1 MTFTPTEIKLYEEVH
16 KSTEDISREEV
27 DYLLAQ
33 SENPDV
39 LSERE
44 MDILK
49 LRLFEGK
56 KYTEIVKIRP
66 DTKYPS
72 NVRTIYLRAIHKV
85 RRSCS
90 KSMRVNDGSPRIK
103 DEFKGDRRRAV
114 TRLANIGIYTLRQ
127 LADYIEQN
135 GGLTEVEGIDTTL
148 QAYIIFYLENDGY
161 NVRRYVSDE
170 DTKFVL
176 AELDRRDY
184 IHVRQVLEMLETAK
198 HITKVD
204 WIDKKYM
211 IGSKCEYGVFNIN
224 LVDHDDYVKV
234 RLTCDSTADRYQLGF
249 DINSVDISNGL
260 VCESKTTHEIETTY
274 DMLTDAIEY
283 LSLASMTSLEK
294 LGE

>member
-1 MTFTPTEIKLYEEVH
+1 MTFTATEIKLYEEVH
-16 KSTEDISREEV
+16 HSTEDISREEV

-33 SENPDV
+33 SKNPDI

-44 MDILK
+44 MDILQ
-49 LRLFEGK
+49 LRLFEEK
-56 KYTEIVKIRP
+56 KYTEIVKLRP
-66 DTKYPS
+66 DTNYPS

-90 KSMRVNDGSPRIK
+90 QSMRVNDGSPRIK
-103 DEFKGDRRRAV
+103 DEFRGERRASIRPLSNV
-114 TRLANIGIYTLRQ
+114 GIYTLRQ
-127 LADYIEQN
+127 LSDHIEQN
-135 GGLTEVEGIDTTL
+135 GRLTDIEGIDSNL
-148 QAYIIFYLENDGY
+148 QAHIVFYLENEGY
-161 NVRRYVSDE
+161 CVRRYVSDE

-176 AELDRRDY
+176 EELDRRDY
-184 IHVRQVLEMLETAK
+184 IHVRQVLEMLETSK

-211 IGSKCEYGVFNIN
+211 IGSKCEYGLFNID

-234 RLTCDSTADRYQLGF
+234 RLTCDSTADRYELGF

-274 DMLTDAIEY
+274 DMIPDAIEY
-283 LSLASMTSLEK
+283 LSLASTASLEK

>member
-1 MTFTPTEIKLYEEVH
+1 MTFTATEIKLYEEVH
-16 KSTEDISREEV
+16 HSAEDISREEV

-33 SENPDV
+33 SKNPDV

-44 MDILK
+44 MDILN
-49 LRLFEGK
+49 LRLFEGMT
-56 KYTEIVKIRP
+56 YTNIVKIRP
-66 DTKYPS
+66 DTNYPS

-103 DEFKGDRRRAV
+103 DEFRGDRRAAIRPLSNV
-114 TRLANIGIYTLRQ
+114 EIYTLRQ
-127 LADYIEQN
+127 LADYIKQN
-135 GGLTEVEGIDTTL
+135 GDLTDIERIDANL
-148 QAYIIFYLENDGY
+148 QAHIVFYLENEGY
-161 NVRRYVSDE
+161 DVRRYVSDE

-176 AELDRRDY
+176 EELDRQDY

-224 LVDHDDYVKV
+224 LVNHDDYVKV
-234 RLTCDSTADRYQLGF
+234 RLTCDSTADRYELGF
-249 DINSVDISNGL
+249 DVSSVDISNGL

>member
-1 MTFTPTEIKLYEEVH
+1 MTFTETEIKLYEEVH
-16 KSTEDISREEV
+16 RSDEDISREEV

-33 SENPDV
+33 SKNPDV

-49 LRLFEGK
+49 LRLFEDMT
-56 KYTEIVKIRP
+56 YTNIVKIRP
-66 DTKYPS
+66 DTNYPS

-103 DEFKGDRRRAV
+103 DEFRGDRRAAIRPLSNV
-114 TRLANIGIYTLRQ
+114 EIYTLRQ
-127 LADYIEQN
+127 LADYIKQN
-135 GGLTEVEGIDTTL
+135 GSLIEIDGIDTSL
-148 QAYIIFYLENDGY
+148 QAHIIFYLENEGY
-161 NVRRYVSDE
+161 DVRRYVSDK
-170 DTKFVL
+170 DTLFVL
-176 AELDRRDY
+176 EELDRRDY
-184 IHVRQVLEMLETAK
+184 IHVRQVLEMLETSK

-224 LVDHDDYVKV
+224 LVGHDDYVKV
-234 RLTCDSTADRYQLGF
+234 RLTCDSTVDRYQLGF

-260 VCESKTTHEIETTY
+260 VCESKTSHEIETTY
-274 DMLTDAIEY
+274 DMLPEAIEY
-283 LSLASMTSLEK
+283 LSLASVTSLEK

>member
-1 MTFTPTEIKLYEEVH
+1 MTFTATEIKLYEEVYH
-16 KSTEDISREEV
+16 STEDISREEV
-27 DYLLAQ
+27 DYFLTQ
-33 SENPDV
+33 SKNPDV
-39 LSERE
+39 LSELE
-44 MDILK
+44 MDILQ
-49 LRLFEGK
+49 LRLFEEK
-56 KYTEIVKIRP
+56 KYTEIVKLRP

-103 DEFKGDRRRAV
+103 DEFRGDRRRAIRPPSNV
-114 TRLANIGIYTLRQ
+114 GIYTLRQ

-135 GGLTEVEGIDTTL
+135 DSLTDIEGIDSNL
-148 QAYIIFYLENDGY
+148 QAHIIFYLENEGY
-161 NVRRYVSDE
+161 DTRRYVSDE
-170 DTKFVL
+170 DTKL
-176 AELDRRDY
+176 ALEELDRRDY

-211 IGSKCEYGVFNIN
+211 IRSKCEYGVFNIN
-224 LVDHDDYVKV
+224 LVNHDDHVKV
-234 RLTCDSTADRYQLGF
+234 RLTCDSAADHYQLGF

-274 DMLTDAIEY
+274 DMLPDAIEY
-283 LSLASMTSLEK
+283 LSLASMSSLEK

>member
-1 MTFTPTEIKLYEEVH
+1 MTFTETEIKLYEEVH
-16 KSTEDISREEV
+16 RSDENITREEV

-33 SENPDV
+33 SKNPEI

-44 MDILK
+44 MDMIQ
-49 LRLFEGK
+49 LRLFEGRT
-56 KYTEIVKIRP
+56 YTEIVKLRP
-66 DTKYPS
+66 DVNYPS
-72 NVRTIYLRAIHKV
+72 NARTIYLRAIHKV

-90 KSMRVNDGSPRIK
+90 QSMRVNDGSPRIK
-103 DEFKGDRRRAV
+103 DEFRGDRRAAIRPLSNV
-114 TRLANIGIYTLRQ
+114 GIYTLRQ
-127 LADYIEQN
+127 LADCVEQN
-135 GGLTEVEGIDTTL
+135 GDLTDIEGIDSNL
-148 QAYIIFYLENDGY
+148 QAHIIFYLDNEGY
-161 NVRRYVSDE
+161 DVRKCVSDE

-184 IHVRQVLEMLETAK
+184 IHVSQVLEMLETAE

-211 IGSKCEYGVFNIN
+211 IRSKCEYGVFNIN
-224 LVDHDDYVKV
+224 LANHDGYVKV
-234 RLTCDSTADRYQLGF
+234 RLTCDSTADRYELGF

-283 LSLASMTSLEK
+283 LSLVSITSLEK

>member
-1 MTFTPTEIKLYEEVH
+1 MTFTATEIKLYEEVYH
-16 KSTEDISREEV
+16 STEDIGREEV

-33 SENPDV
+33 SKNPDV
-39 LSERE
+39 LSELE
-44 MDILK
+44 MDILQ
-49 LRLFEGK
+49 LRLFEEK
-56 KYTEIVKIRP
+56 KYTEIVKLRP

-103 DEFKGDRRRAV
+103 DEFRGDRRRAIRPLSNV
-114 TRLANIGIYTLRQ
+114 GIYTLRQ

-135 GGLTEVEGIDTTL
+135 DSLTDIEGIDSNL
-148 QAYIIFYLENDGY
+148 QAHIIFYLENEGY
-161 NVRRYVSDE
+161 DTRRYVSDE
-170 DTKFVL
+170 DTKL
-176 AELDRRDY
+176 ALEELDRRDY

-224 LVDHDDYVKV
+224 LVNHDDYVKV
-234 RLTCDSTADRYQLGF
+234 RLTYDSTADRYQLGF

-260 VCESKTTHEIETTY
+260 VCESKTSHEIETTY
-274 DMLTDAIEY
+274 DMLPEAIEY
-283 LSLASMTSLEK
+283 LSLASVTSLKK

>member
-1 MTFTPTEIKLYEEVH
+1 MTFTAIETKLYEEVH
-16 KSTEDISREEV
+16 HSIEDISREEV
-27 DYLLAQ
+27 DYLLVQ
-33 SENPDV
+33 SKNPGI

-44 MDILK
+44 LDILK

-90 KSMRVNDGSPRIK
+90 QSMRVNDGSPRIK
-103 DEFKGDRRRAV
+103 DEFRGDRRAAIRPLSNV
-114 TRLANIGIYTLRQ
+114 GIYTLRQ
-127 LADYIEQN
+127 LADYIKQN
-135 GGLTEVEGIDTTL
+135 CSLIEIDGIDTSL
-148 QAYIIFYLENDGY
+148 QAHIIFYLENEDCD
-161 NVRRYVSDE
+161 VRRYVSDK
-170 DTKFVL
+170 DTLFVL

-184 IHVRQVLEMLETAK
+184 IHVRQVLEMLETSK
-198 HITKVD
+198 YITNVD

-224 LVDHDDYVKV
+224 LVGHDDYVKV
-234 RLTCDSTADRYQLGF
+234 RLTCDSTADRYELGF
-249 DINSVDISNGL
+249 DINSVDIAKGL

-274 DMLTDAIEY
+274 DMLPDAIEY
-283 LSLASMTSLEK
+283 LSLASMKSLEK
-294 LGE
+294 QGE

>member
-1 MTFTPTEIKLYEEVH
+1 MTFTATEIKLYEEVYH
-16 KSTEDISREEV
+16 STEDISREEV
-27 DYLLAQ
+27 DYLLTQ
-33 SENPDV
+33 SKNPDV

-44 MDILK
+44 MDILQ
-49 LRLFEGK
+49 LRLFEEK
-56 KYTEIVKIRP
+56 KYTEIVKLRP
-66 DTKYPS
+66 DTNYPS

-90 KSMRVNDGSPRIK
+90 QSMRVNDGSPRIK
-103 DEFKGDRRRAV
+103 DEFRGERRASIRPLSNV
-114 TRLANIGIYTLRQ
+114 GIYTLRQ
-127 LADYIEQN
+127 LSDHIEQN
-135 GGLTEVEGIDTTL
+135 GRLTDIEGIDSNL
-148 QAYIIFYLENDGY
+148 QAHIVFYLENEGY
-161 NVRRYVSDE
+161 GVRRYVSDE

-176 AELDRRDY
+176 GELDRRDY
-184 IHVRQVLEMLETAK
+184 IHVRQVLEMLETSK

-211 IGSKCEYGVFNIN
+211 IKCEYGVFNIN

-234 RLTCDSTADRYQLGF
+234 RLTCDSTSDRYELSF

-274 DMLTDAIEY
+274 DMLTSAIEY
-283 LSLASMTSLEK
+283 LSLASITSLEK

>member
-1 MTFTPTEIKLYEEVH
+1 MTFTTIETKLYEEVYR
-16 KSTEDISREEV
+16 SDDGISREEV
-27 DYLLAQ
+27 DYLMSQ
-33 SENPDV
+33 TENPEI

-49 LRLFEGK
+49 LRLFEGMT
-56 KYTEIVKIRP
+56 YTNIVKIRP
-66 DTKYPS
+66 DTNYPS

-103 DEFKGDRRRAV
+103 DEFRGDRRAAIRPLSNV
-114 TRLANIGIYTLRQ
+114 EIYTLRQ
-127 LADYIEQN
+127 LADYIKQN
-135 GGLTEVEGIDTTL
+135 GSLIEIDGIDTSL
-148 QAYIIFYLENDGY
+148 QAHIILYLENEGY
-161 NVRRYVSDE
+161 DVRRYVSDK
-170 DTKFVL
+170 DTLFVL
-176 AELDRRDY
+176 EELDRRDY

-224 LVDHDDYVKV
+224 LVNHDDYVKV
-234 RLTCDSTADRYQLGF
+234 RLTCESTADRYELGF

-274 DMLTDAIEY
+274 GMLTKAIEY

>member
-1 MTFTPTEIKLYEEVH
+1 MTFTATEIKLYEEVH
-16 KSTEDISREEV
+16 HSAEDISREEV

-33 SENPDV
+33 SKNPDV

-44 MDILK
+44 MDILN
-49 LRLFEGK
+49 LPLFESMT
-56 KYTEIVKIRP
+56 YANIVKIRP
-66 DTKYPS
+66 DTNYPS

-103 DEFKGDRRRAV
+103 DEFRGDRRAAIRPLSNV
-114 TRLANIGIYTLRQ
+114 EIYTLRQ
-127 LADYIEQN
+127 LADYIKQN
-135 GGLTEVEGIDTTL
+135 GDLTDIEGIDANL
-148 QAYIIFYLENDGY
+148 QAHIVFYLENEGY
-161 NVRRYVSDE
+161 DVRRYVSDE

-176 AELDRRDY
+176 EELDRRDY

-224 LVDHDDYVKV
+224 LVNHDDYVKV
-234 RLTCDSTADRYQLGF
+234 RLTCDSTADRYELGF
-249 DINSVDISNGL
+249 DVSSVDISNGL

>member
-1 MTFTPTEIKLYEEVH
+1 MTFTATEIKLYEEVH
-16 KSTEDISREEV
+16 HSTEDISREEV

-33 SENPDV
+33 SKNPDI

-44 MDILK
+44 MDILQ
-49 LRLFEGK
+49 LRLFEEK
-56 KYTEIVKIRP
+56 KYTEIVKLRP
-66 DTKYPS
+66 DTNYPS

-90 KSMRVNDGSPRIK
+90 QSMRVNDGSPRIK
-103 DEFKGDRRRAV
+103 DEFRGERRASIRPLSNV
-114 TRLANIGIYTLRQ
+114 GIYTLRQ
-127 LADYIEQN
+127 LSDHIEQN
-135 GGLTEVEGIDTTL
+135 GRLTDIEGIDSNL
-148 QAYIIFYLENDGY
+148 QAHIVFYLENEGY
-161 NVRRYVSDE
+161 GVRRYVSDE

-176 AELDRRDY
+176 EELDRRDY
-184 IHVRQVLEMLETAK
+184 IHVRQVLEMLETSK

-224 LVDHDDYVKV
+224 LTNHDGYVKV
-234 RLTCDSTADRYQLGF
+234 RLTCDSTSDRYELGF

-260 VCESKTTHEIETTY
+260 VCESETTHEIETTY

-283 LSLASMTSLEK
+283 LSLASITSLEK

>member
-1 MTFTPTEIKLYEEVH
+1 MTFTATEIKLCEEVYH
-16 KSTEDISREEV
+16 STEDITREEV
-27 DYLLAQ
+27 DYLLTQ
-33 SENPDV
+33 SKNPDV
-39 LSERE
+39 LSELE
-44 MDILK
+44 MDILQ
-49 LRLFEGK
+49 LRLFEEK
-56 KYTEIVKIRP
+56 KYTEIVKLRP

-103 DEFKGDRRRAV
+103 DEFRGDRRSAIRPLSNV
-114 TRLANIGIYTLRQ
+114 GIYTLLQ
-127 LADYIEQN
+127 LADYIKRN
-135 GGLTEVEGIDTTL
+135 RDLTGIEGINSNL
-148 QAYIIFYLENDGY
+148 QAHIIFYLDNEGY
-161 NVRRYVSDE
+161 DVRRYVSDE
-170 DTKFVL
+170 DTKLVL
-176 AELDRRDY
+176 EELDRRDY

-224 LVDHDDYVKV
+224 LVNHDDHVKV

-249 DINSVDISNGL
+249 DINSVDISNRL

-274 DMLTDAIEY
+274 DMLPDAIEY

>member
-1 MTFTPTEIKLYEEVH
+1 MTFTATEIKLYEEVYH
-16 KSTEDISREEV
+16 STEDISREEV
-27 DYLLAQ
+27 DYLLTQ
-33 SENPDV
+33 SKNPDV
-39 LSERE
+39 LSELE
-44 MDILK
+44 MDILQ
-49 LRLFEGK
+49 LRLFEEK
-56 KYTEIVKIRP
+56 KYTEIVKLRP

-103 DEFKGDRRRAV
+103 DEFRGDRRAAIRPLSNV
-114 TRLANIGIYTLRQ
+114 GIYTLRQ

-135 GGLTEVEGIDTTL
+135 DSLTDIEGIDANL
-148 QAYIIFYLENDGY
+148 QAHIVFYLENEGY
-161 NVRRYVSDE
+161 DVRKCVSDE

-184 IHVRQVLEMLETAK
+184 IHVRQVLEMLETAM

-224 LVDHDDYVKV
+224 LTNHDGYVKV
-234 RLTCDSTADRYQLGF
+234 RLTCDSTSDRYALGF

-274 DMLTDAIEY
+274 DMIPDAIEY
-283 LSLASMTSLEK
+283 LSLASTASLEK